1 VYKRQ
6 LLDDAVGNIGYPVDV
21 IVMRTERFERTKRAA
36 SRRKYLKA
44 LLTRY
49 QIEFPKTHDIKTLP
63 RLAGSASG
71 PVAETVTGASWLT
84 PIGVEIRY
92 PGETA
97 GMLPGEEPRPLRS
110 QAVTA
115 GRACDPGR
123 RLTSAPE

>member
-1 VYKRQ
+1 MAVGET

-71 PVAETVTGASWLT
+71 PVAETVTGASRDSLSRRNRWDAARRGT
-84 PIGVEIRY
+84 KAIEIASSYSRSC
-92 PGETA
+92 
-97 GMLPGEEPRPLRS
+97 LRS
-110 QAVTA
+110 WTQVDICA
-115 GRACDPGR
+115 
-123 RLTSAPE
+123 